1 MKIKLLYLPIVI
13 TNYEK
18 DLMSTTE
25 QVDDDLRI
33 EMPFTYEGHKGSLIY
48 DRNHPAEMQNSFRDI
63 FYTLKI
69 DSQSIDLPSLIKTKH
84 RFNRIKDVEV
94 DVDDTLCCSTYV
106 VLGFWLN
113 QLGLLTPTDKIEIAP
128 PDTLS
133 LPEDKDF
140 IIKRKQGEI
149 SKVILP
155 VNLKDKNWGI
165 KLIDFLLEDRLMKP
179 LDLKNHP
186 EFFQSVVDFLNNF
199 TVEIN
204 ERDYNNLIPR
214 DLYAIEDYDFK
225 EYIESNDFFDI
236 NSADAN
242 ALFDDSRWVNST
254 KREYKAQ
261 IDRLDKYHSTRSKNR
276 KGTVTAE
283 ELIRDNLDYVMT
295 YITQLFAFDFEEK
308 YSKLFKGQDPYKAL
322 EKFYGDKPINVLLEI
337 NPDFWE
343 EAEKALQK
351 DLDKNPYPEDLMSEG
366 YNIKDYLK
374 GAKKF
379 NYFAQDAWDD
389 LIDVYEE
396 QNE

>member
-1 MKIKLLYLPIVI
+1 MKIKLLYLPIVVN
-13 TNYEK
+13 NYEK
-18 DLMSTTE
+18 DLMATAE

-48 DRNHPAEMQNSFRDI
+48 DRNHPAEMHNSFRDI

-69 DSQSIDLPSLIKTKH
+69 DSHFIDLPSLIKTKH

-94 DVDDTLCCSTYV
+94 DVDDTVRCSTYIALRV
-106 VLGFWLN
+106 WLD
-113 QLGLLTPTDKIEIAP
+113 QLGLLPLGDKIEIAP
-128 PDTLS
+128 PNALS
-133 LPEDKDF
+133 LPEGKDL

-149 SKVILP
+149 SKITLP
-155 VNLKDKNWGI
+155 VNLEDKHWGI
-165 KLIDFLLEDRLMKP
+165 ELIDFLLEEHHEKL
-179 LDLKNHP
+179 LDLQNHP
-186 EFFQSVVDFLNNF
+186 EFFQPVVDFLNNL

-214 DLYAIEDYDFK
+214 ELYTIEDYDFK

-236 NSADAN
+236 FSADAN
-242 ALFDDSRWVNST
+242 ALFDDSRWVNSA

-261 IDRLDKYHSTRSKNR
+261 IDRLDKYHSIRSKNR
-276 KGTVTAE
+276 EGTVTAE
-283 ELIRDNLDYVMT
+283 ELIRDNLDYVRT
-295 YITQLFAFDFEEK
+295 YITELFAFDFEEK
-308 YSKLFKGQDPYKAL
+308 YSRLFKGHNPYKTL
-322 EKFYGDKPINVLLEI
+322 ESFFGDKLINVLLEI
-337 NPDFWE
+337 NSDFWE

-366 YNIKDYLK
+366 YYIKDYLK

-379 NYFAQDAWDD
+379 NYFVQDAWDD
-389 LIDVYEE
+389 LIDLYEE